1 MNFVWVLELVKGSC
15 TMPPLCMY
23 DFLKALMA
31 NQFYPLLAR
40 LGVCLGVAC
49 AVPVWAQVDADVTQ
63 TERST
68 SVIETAQPT
77 VSTQVSKEDFLNA
90 LAQAVPSSN
99 ASFYVQAVDEKTPLL
114 AINAQRAQNPASV
127 VKLVTSFA
135 ALQKFGASYQ
145 WHTRLLSQ
153 STPDSNGALNSPLL
167 LKGAGDPQLVIERL
181 DDLVGQ
187 LKNRGVRQ
195 LNAPLW
201 VDRSA
206 FSPSDQHPGDFD
218 GEPSLPYNAL
228 PDAALLNFHALSFQ
242 FEPATAKVR
251 MVPWLDG
258 FNLNNRVRFVEGDC
272 PANGWKSTVNL
283 SVMGYSAVVG
293 GVYYSGCG
301 EQQWHVHAYQLTAN
315 DYARGVLGAL
325 FKGHA
330 NLDVASCAV
339 NRIWDKVLQR
349 WHDCFA
355 PTIVWTQNQAQDAA
369 DVDTTANW
377 QTLASVASPPL
388 SAMLK
393 DMNFYSNNVMARQIY
408 LDLSLQEHRPASL
421 EQSAQEVHRI
431 LQSVGLSDRYLVMGN
446 GSGLSRATRVSAQ
459 ELGNMLVVA
468 SQNPAFYASL
478 PRIGLEGTVQK
489 RLTNTDMV
497 GRGRMKTGTLNDV
510 RAIAGYIDGRS
521 GKRYAVV
528 SIFDHP
534 NAQTA
539 ASKRVHDLFMQ
550 WVGEQ

>member
-1 MNFVWVLELVKGSC
+1 MGNRLWSLALCASVCVGLVGA
-15 TMPPLCMY
+15 TP
-23 DFLKALMA
+23 A
-31 NQFYPLLAR
+31 
-40 LGVCLGVAC
+40 
-49 AVPVWAQVDADVTQ
+49 WAQVPTDGDVSLSERADSAALAS
-63 TERST
+63 RSAAL
-68 SVIETAQPT
+68 VA
-77 VSTQVSKEDFLNA
+77 VRKEDFLNA

-99 ASFYVQAVDEKTPLL
+99 ASFYVQAVDEQAPLL
-114 AINAQRAQNPASV
+114 ALNAQRAQNPASV

-145 WHTRLLSQ
+145 WHTSLLSQ
-153 STPDSNGALNSPLL
+153 NAPDQKGELNSPLL

-181 DDLVGQ
+181 DALVEQ
-187 LKNRGVRQ
+187 LKNRGVRR

-206 FSPSDQHPGDFD
+206 FSPSDQNPGDFD

-228 PDAALLNFHALSFQ
+228 PDAALLNFHALSFRFDPSTSQ
-242 FEPATAKVR
+242 VR

-258 FNLNNRVRFVEGDC
+258 FNLNSRVRFVEGDC

-301 EQQWHVHAYQLTAN
+301 EQQWHVHAYQLTAT
-315 DYARGVLGAL
+315 DYARGVFGAL
-325 FKGHA
+325 FKGYT
-330 NLDVASCAV
+330 NLDVASCSV
-339 NRIWDKVLQR
+339 DRIWDKILQR

-355 PTIVWTQNQAQDAA
+355 PTITWTQNQVQDAA
-369 DVDTTANW
+369 DIDTVANW

-388 SAMLK
+388 SNMLK

-408 LDLSLQEHRPASL
+408 LDLSQQEHRPASL
-421 EQSAQEVHRI
+421 GQSAQEVHQI
-431 LQSVGLSDRYLVMGN
+431 LQSVGLSDRNLVMGN

-459 ELGNMLVVA
+459 ELGNMLVLA

-478 PRIGLEGTVQK
+478 PRIGLEGTVK
-489 RLTNTDMV
+489 NRLLDTDMV

>member
-1 MNFVWVLELVKGSC
+1 
-15 TMPPLCMY
+15 
-23 DFLKALMA
+23 MA

-40 LGVCLGVAC
+40 LGVCLGVVC
-49 AVPVWAQVDADVTQ
+49 AAPVWAQADADTAQ
-63 TERST
+63 TERSV
-68 SVIETAQPT
+68 SVIETAQSTLP
-77 VSTQVSKEDFLNA
+77 TQVSKEDFLNA
-90 LAQAVPSSN
+90 LAQAVPSSH
-99 ASFYVQAVDEKTPLL
+99 ASFYVQAVNEKTPLL
-114 AINAQRAQNPASV
+114 AINVQRAQNPASV

-153 STPDSNGALNSPLL
+153 SAPDSNGAVNSPLL

-206 FSPSDQHPGDFD
+206 FSLSNQNPGDFD

-258 FNLNNRVRFVEGDC
+258 FNLSNRVRFVEGDC

-283 SVMGYSAVVG
+283 SVMGYSAVIG

-315 DYARGVLGAL
+315 DYARGVFGAL
-325 FKGHA
+325 FKGYA
-330 NLDVASCAV
+330 NLDVASCTV
-339 NRIWDKVLQR
+339 DRIWDKMLQR

-355 PTIVWTQNQAQDAA
+355 PTIVWTQNQVQEAA
-369 DVDTTANW
+369 NVDNTANW

-408 LDLSLQEHRPASL
+408 LNLSQQEHRPASL
-421 EQSAQEVHRI
+421 EQSAQEAHRI
-431 LQSVGLSDRYLVMGN
+431 LQSVGLSDRSLVMGN

-459 ELGNMLVVA
+459 ELGNILVLA

-478 PRIGLEGTVQK
+478 PRIGLEGTVK
-489 RLTNTDMV
+489 NRLLDTDMV

-539 ASKRVHDLFMQ
+539 AGKRAHDLFMQ